1 MTNERFEG
9 LYGRVY
15 THVIHTRTLRRAVF
29 SLWGSADPLLC
40 LDEIVAAA
48 AAEAAPGRSSMS
60 PAVAGRCWPCSSRP
74 GFGGR

>member
-48 AAEAAPGRSSMS
+48 EGAGT
-60 PAVAGRCWPCSSRP
+60 GRCGWSRRSTQGRFAAASSSQRHE
-74 GFGGR
+74 R